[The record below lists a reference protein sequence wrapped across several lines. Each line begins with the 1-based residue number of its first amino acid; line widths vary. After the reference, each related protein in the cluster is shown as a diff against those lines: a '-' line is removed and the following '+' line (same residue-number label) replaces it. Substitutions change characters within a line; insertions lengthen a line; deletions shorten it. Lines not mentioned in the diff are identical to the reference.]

1 MRQRNSDDDEI
12 DTHCVHLFLHA
23 LLCAPLSTHITPSSN
38 HQQAINQVAG
48 GSSSTLG
55 PISQPPAKP
64 PSQIT
69 DMIFQQLHG
78 RLFPSPQPWC
88 PTSTTQQRQQPTA
101 NSQQPAANSKQ
112 AIPCP
117 DRGAV
122 CKCGGPPAKHNLETP
137 SAPCRSLP
145 FTQRLIIPRPNS
157 AFRPPDRRFY

>member
-1 MRQRNSDDDEI
+1 MPIQAAGALESLLIVTRIRRKMERPRDGVRKPPRKE
-12 DTHCVHLFLHA
+12 VYLFLKFQIRDTRA
-23 LLCAPLSTHITPSSN
+23 GQEVVKGRT
-38 HQQAINQVAG
+38 AINQVAG

-122 CKCGGPPAKHNLETP
+122 CLLTAASTE
-137 SAPCRSLP
+137 
-145 FTQRLIIPRPNS
+145 
-157 AFRPPDRRFY
+157 DWV